1 MENALLNRY
10 RGSESGP
17 ILGEHAGHKRRPT
30 LNNGRLHMFGKNSR
44 TIAIA
49 RAALLGLLGLGGI
62 ASAQTFDV
70 SRIEV
75 NKELAARLPEKIR
88 QAGVLVGGSDNDYAP
103 WEYLAGADGQTP
115 EGIDI
120 DIGNAIAA
128 KLGVKYESRT
138 AQFTTILPALGTN
151 YDIGMS
157 AFSITEERKKV
168 VNFVSYA
175 ETGNEWLIKA
185 GNPTGFDPTDIC
197 GRQIAVQS
205 GSRHEERLMIVNKAC
220 VDGGHKEMIVL
231 PFKTQTEAVTRVA
244 VGGADATVTGSATAL
259 YAAFKSNKALETVR
273 PVGEALDVRGLN
285 GIAITKSDTELTE
298 LIADTLTNLIKDGT
312 YKAILDSWGM
322 GAVGVPEAKIN
333 PASEH

>member
-1 MENALLNRY
+1 
-10 RGSESGP
+10 
-17 ILGEHAGHKRRPT
+17 
-30 LNNGRLHMFGKNSR
+30 MFGK
-44 TIAIA
+44 TCWTVATPGA
-49 RAALLGLLGLGGI
+49 TLLALLALGCA
-62 ASAQTFDV
+62 ASAQAFDV

-75 NKELAARLPEKIR
+75 DKELAARVPDKVR

-128 KLGVKYESRT
+128 RLGLKYESRT

-175 ETGNEWLIKA
+175 ETGNEWVIKA
-185 GNPTGFDPTDIC
+185 GNPTGFDPKNVC

-205 GSRHEERLMIVNKAC
+205 GSRHEEKLMEVNKAC
-220 VDGGHKEMIVL
+220 ADGGDKEMAIL
-231 PFKTQTEAVTRVA
+231 PFKTQTEAATRVA
-244 VGGADATVTGSATAL
+244 TGGADATITGSATAL
-259 YAAFKSNKALETVR
+259 YAAFKSNKTLETMR
-273 PVGEALDVRGLN
+273 PVGEELNVRGLN
-285 GIAITKSDTELTE
+285 GIAIAKKDTALTE
-298 LIADTLTNLIKDGT
+298 VISDTLTTLIKDGT
-312 YKAILDSWGM
+312 YNAILDSWGM
-322 GAVGVPEAKIN
+322 GAVGVQKAEIN
-333 PASEH
+333 PASDH

>member
-1 MENALLNRY
+1 M
-10 RGSESGP
+10 
-17 ILGEHAGHKRRPT
+17 LGRI
-30 LNNGRLHMFGKNSR
+30 SR
-44 TIAIA
+44 TFAVTG
-49 RAALLGLLGLGGI
+49 AALLMLGGI
-62 ASAQTFDV
+62 ASAQAFDT
-70 SRIEV
+70 SGIEV
-75 NKELAARLPEKIR
+75 SKELATRLPDRIR

-128 KLGVKYESRT
+128 KLGVKYQSRT

-151 YDIGMS
+151 YDIGLS

-185 GNPTGFDPTDIC
+185 GNPTGFDPKDIC

-205 GSRHEERLMIVNKAC
+205 GSRHEEKLAVVNKEC
-220 VDGGHKEMIVL
+220 VDSGKAELKLL

-244 VGGADATVTGSATAL
+244 AGGADATVTGSATAL
-259 YAAFKSNKALETVR
+259 YAAFKSNKTLETVR
-273 PVGEALDVRGLN
+273 PVGDALNVRGLN
-285 GIAITKSDTELTE
+285 GIAITKTDTELTG
-298 LIADTLTNLIKDGT
+298 LIADTLGKLIEEGT
-312 YKAILDSWGM
+312 YNAILDSWGM
-322 GAVGVPEAKIN
+322 GAVAVKKAEIN

>member
-1 MENALLNRY
+1 MLGKTFWTLAI
-10 RGSESGP
+10 SGV
-17 ILGEHAGHKRRPT
+17 
-30 LNNGRLHMFGKNSR
+30 
-44 TIAIA
+44 
-49 RAALLGLLGLGGI
+49 ALLGLAGM
-62 ASAQTFDV
+62 ASAQGFDV
-70 SRIEV
+70 SKIAV
-75 NKELAARLPEKIR
+75 NEELAARLPDKIR

-151 YDIGMS
+151 YDLGLS

-168 VNFVSYA
+168 VNFVSYT

-185 GNPTGFDPTDIC
+185 GNPAGFDPKDIC

-205 GSRHEERLMIVNKAC
+205 GSRHEEKLGVVNKEC
-220 VDGGHKEMIVL
+220 VDAGKPELELL

-244 VGGADATVTGSATAL
+244 AGGADATVTGSATAL
-259 YAAFKSNKALETVR
+259 YAAFKSNGTLETVR

-285 GIAITKSDTELTE
+285 GIAITKADVALTE
-298 LIADTLTNLIKDGT
+298 LIGDTLNTLIEDGT
-312 YKAILDSWGM
+312 YNAILDTWGM
-322 GAVGVPEAKIN
+322 GAVGLEKAEIN

>member
-1 MENALLNRY
+1 MLGKLFWTLAI
-10 RGSESGP
+10 SG
-17 ILGEHAGHKRRPT
+17 
-30 LNNGRLHMFGKNSR
+30 
-44 TIAIA
+44 
-49 RAALLGLLGLGGI
+49 AALLGLGGF

-70 SRIEV
+70 SGIEV
-75 NKELAARLPEKIR
+75 NKELAARLPDKIR
-88 QAGVLVGGSDNDYAP
+88 QAGVLVGGSDNEYAP

-115 EGIDI
+115 EGIDV

-151 YDIGMS
+151 YDIGLS

-185 GNPTGFDPTDIC
+185 GNPTGFDPKDIC

-205 GSRHEERLMIVNKAC
+205 GSRHEERLGIVNKDCA
-220 VDGGHKEMIVL
+220 DGGKPELNLL

-244 VGGADATVTGSATAL
+244 AGGADATITGSATAL
-259 YAAFKSNKALETVR
+259 YAAFKSNRPLETIR

-285 GIAITKSDTELTE
+285 GIAIAKADAALTE
-298 LIADTLTNLIKDGT
+298 LIADTLGTLIEEGT
-312 YKAILDSWGM
+312 YNAILDSWGM
-322 GAVGVPEAKIN
+322 GAVG
-333 PASEH
+333 S

>member
-1 MENALLNRY
+1 MLGKTSWTMTISQVALVALL
-10 RGSESGP
+10 E
-17 ILGEHAGHKRRPT
+17 
-30 LNNGRLHMFGKNSR
+30 
-44 TIAIA
+44 
-49 RAALLGLLGLGGI
+49 LGGI

-70 SRIEV
+70 SGIEV
-75 NKELAARLPEKIR
+75 NEELAARLPEKIR
-88 QAGVLVGGSDNDYAP
+88 EAGVLVGGSDNEYAP

-128 KLGVKYESRT
+128 KLGLKYESRT

-151 YDIGMS
+151 YDIGLS

-185 GNPTGFDPTDIC
+185 GNPAGFDPKNIC

-205 GSRHEERLMIVNKAC
+205 GSRHEEKLGVVNKEC
-220 VDGGHKEMIVL
+220 VDSGKPELKLL
-231 PFKTQTEAVTRVA
+231 PFKSQTEAVTRVA
-244 VGGADATVTGSATAL
+244 AGGADATVTGSATAL
-259 YAAFKSNKALETVR
+259 YAAFKSNKTLETVR

-285 GIAITKSDTELTE
+285 GIAITKADIDLTE
-298 LIADTLTNLIKDGT
+298 LIAETLGILVKDGT
-312 YKAILDSWGM
+312 YNAILDSWGM
-322 GAVGVPEAKIN
+322 GAVAIKEAEIN
-333 PASEH
+333 PPSEH

>member
-1 MENALLNRY
+1 MLGKTSWTMTISQVALV
-10 RGSESGP
+10 
-17 ILGEHAGHKRRPT
+17 A
-30 LNNGRLHMFGKNSR
+30 
-44 TIAIA
+44 
-49 RAALLGLLGLGGI
+49 LLGLGGI

-70 SRIEV
+70 SGIEV
-75 NKELAARLPEKIR
+75 NEELAARLPEKIR
-88 QAGVLVGGSDNDYAP
+88 EAGVLVGGSDNEYAP

-115 EGIDI
+115 EGIDV

-128 KLGVKYESRT
+128 KLGLKYESRT

-151 YDIGMS
+151 YDIGLS

-185 GNPTGFDPTDIC
+185 GNPAGFDPKNIC

-205 GSRHEERLMIVNKAC
+205 GSRHEERLGIVNKEC
-220 VDGGHKEMIVL
+220 IDGGKPELKLL
-231 PFKTQTEAVTRVA
+231 PFKSQTEAVTRVA
-244 VGGADATVTGSATAL
+244 AGGADATVTGSATAL
-259 YAAFKSNKALETVR
+259 YAAFKSNKTLETVR

-285 GIAITKSDTELTE
+285 GIALTKADIELTE
-298 LIADTLTNLIKDGT
+298 LIAETLGILIKDGT
-312 YKAILDSWGM
+312 YNAILDSWGM
-322 GAVGVPEAKIN
+322 GAVAIKEAEIN